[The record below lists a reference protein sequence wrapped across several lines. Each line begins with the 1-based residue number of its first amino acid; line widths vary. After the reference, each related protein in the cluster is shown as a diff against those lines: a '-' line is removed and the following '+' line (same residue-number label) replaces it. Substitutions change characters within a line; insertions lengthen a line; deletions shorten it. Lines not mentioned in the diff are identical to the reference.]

1 MKEIQDHFF
10 RKAKEDGYRARSAY
24 KLLAIDERFRI
35 LKRGMR
41 VLDAGAAPGSWTQ
54 VASKIVGEL
63 GEIVAV
69 DLKEIDPRGLAKNVR
84 FMCGDLR
91 QISLADF
98 GGYFDV
104 ILSDMAPDTTGVP
117 MADAAISVRLCH
129 SLLDLAKEVLKVR
142 GDLVMKVFEGGD
154 YLELLAR
161 AKNIFVEAQGYKP
174 TSSRAESVEMF
185 IVCGDYKG
193 RKFDQATTSTR
204 VKPPLGPGWKSGG
217 A

>member
-1 MKEIQDHFF
+1 MKEVQDHWF

-54 VASKIVGEL
+54 VASKIVGER
-63 GEIVAV
+63 GEIVSV
-69 DLKEIDPRGLAKNVR
+69 DLKKIDPRGLPKNVR
-84 FMCGDLR
+84 LMCGDLR
-91 QISLADF
+91 QISLTDF

-129 SLLDLAKEVLKVR
+129 ALLDLSKEVLKVG
-142 GDLVMKVFEGGD
+142 GDLVMKVFEGGE

-161 AKNIFVEAQGYKP
+161 AKNIFCEAQGYKP

-185 IVCGDYKG
+185 IVCSQYKG
-193 RKFDQATTSTR
+193 RKFDQPTMATR
-204 VKPPLGPGWKSGG
+204 VKPPLGAGWKSGG
-217 A
+217 

>member
-1 MKEIQDHFF
+1 MKEVQDHWF

-54 VASKIVGEL
+54 VASKIVGER
-63 GEIVAV
+63 GEIVSV
-69 DLKEIDPRGLAKNVR
+69 DLKPIDPRGLPKNVR
-84 FMCGDLR
+84 LICGDLR

-98 GGYFDV
+98 GGYFDL

-117 MADAAISVRLCH
+117 MADAAISVRLCNA
-129 SLLDLAKEVLKVR
+129 LLDLSKEVLKVG
-142 GDLVMKVFEGGD
+142 GDLAMKVFEGGE

-161 AKNIFVEAQGYKP
+161 AINIFCEAQGYKP

-185 IVCGDYKG
+185 IVCSGYKG
-193 RKFDQATTSTR
+193 RKFDQATTATR

-217 A
+217 

>member
-69 DLKEIDPRGLAKNVR
+69 DLKDIDPRGLAKNVR
-84 FMCGDLR
+84 LIRGDLR

-104 ILSDMAPDTTGVP
+104 MLSDMAPDTTGVP

-142 GDLVMKVFEGGD
+142 GDLVMKVFEGGE

-174 TSSRAESVEMF
+174 PSSRAESV
-185 IVCGDYKG
+185 
-193 RKFDQATTSTR
+193 
-204 VKPPLGPGWKSGG
+204 
-217 A
+217 

>member
-1 MKEIQDHFF
+1 MKEVQDHWF

-54 VASKIVGEL
+54 VASKIVGER
-63 GEIVAV
+63 GEIVSV
-69 DLKEIDPRGLAKNVR
+69 DLKPIDPRGLPKNVR
-84 FMCGDLR
+84 LMCGDLR

-104 ILSDMAPDTTGVP
+104 ILSDMALDTTGVP

-129 SLLDLAKEVLKVR
+129 ALLDLSKEVLKVG
-142 GDLVMKVFEGGD
+142 GDLAMKVFEGGE

-161 AKNIFVEAQGYKP
+161 AKNIFCEAQGYKP

-185 IVCGDYKG
+185 IVCSGYKG
-193 RKFDQATTSTR
+193 RKFDQATTTTR
-204 VKPPLGPGWKSGG
+204 VKPPPGPGWKSGG
-217 A
+217 

>member
-1 MKEIQDHFF
+1 MKEVQDHWF

-54 VASKIVGEL
+54 VASKIVGER
-63 GEIVAV
+63 GEIVSV
-69 DLKEIDPRGLAKNVR
+69 DLKKIDPRGLPKNVR
-84 FMCGDLR
+84 LMCGDLR
-91 QISLADF
+91 QISLTDF

-117 MADAAISVRLCH
+117 MADAAMSVRLCNA
-129 SLLDLAKEVLKVR
+129 LLDLSKEVLKVG
-142 GDLVMKVFEGGD
+142 GDLVMKVFEGGE

-161 AKNIFVEAQGYKP
+161 AKNIFCEAQGYKP
-174 TSSRAESVEMF
+174 TSSRAESVEIF
-185 IVCGDYKG
+185 IVCSQYKG
-193 RKFDQATTSTR
+193 RKFDQPTTTAARSWLEKWR
-204 VKPPLGPGWKSGG
+204 MNIE
-217 A
+217 

>member
-1 MKEIQDHFF
+1 MKEVQDHWF

-54 VASKIVGEL
+54 VASKIVGER
-63 GEIVAV
+63 GEIVSV
-69 DLKEIDPRGLAKNVR
+69 DLKKIDPRGLPKNVR
-84 FMCGDLR
+84 LMCGDLR

-98 GGYFDV
+98 GGYFNV
-104 ILSDMAPDTTGVP
+104 ILSDMAPDTTGGP
-117 MADAAISVRLCH
+117 MADAAMSVRLCH
-129 SLLDLAKEVLKVR
+129 ALLDLSKEVLKVG
-142 GDLVMKVFEGGD
+142 GDLVMKVFEGGE

-161 AKNIFVEAQGYKP
+161 AKNIFCEAQGYKP

-185 IVCGDYKG
+185 IVCSQYKG
-193 RKFDQATTSTR
+193 RKFDQPTMTTR
-204 VKPPLGPGWKSGG
+204 VKPPPGAGWKSGG
-217 A
+217 

>member
-1 MKEIQDHFF
+1 MKEVQDHWF

-54 VASKIVGEL
+54 VASKIVGER
-63 GEIVAV
+63 GEIVSV
-69 DLKEIDPRGLAKNVR
+69 DLKKIDPRGLPKNVR
-84 FMCGDLR
+84 LMCGDLR
-91 QISLADF
+91 QISLTDF

-117 MADAAISVRLCH
+117 MADAAISVRLCNA
-129 SLLDLAKEVLKVR
+129 LLDLSKEVLKVG
-142 GDLVMKVFEGGD
+142 GDLVMKVFEGGE

-161 AKNIFVEAQGYKP
+161 AKNIFCEAQGYKP
-174 TSSRAESVEMF
+174 TSSRAESVEIF
-185 IVCGDYKG
+185 IVCSQYKG
-193 RKFDQATTSTR
+193 RKFDQPTTTTR
-204 VKPPLGPGWKSGG
+204 VKPPPGAGWKSGG
-217 A
+217 

>member
-1 MKEIQDHFF
+1 MKEVQDHWF

-54 VASKIVGEL
+54 VASKIIGEL

-69 DLKEIDPRGLAKNVR
+69 DLKDIDPRGLAKNVR
-84 FMCGDLR
+84 LMRGDLR
-91 QISLADF
+91 KISLADF

-104 ILSDMAPDTTGVP
+104 MLSDMAPDTTGVP

-142 GDLVMKVFEGGD
+142 GDLVMKVFEGEG

-174 TSSRAESVEMF
+174 SSSRAESVEMF

-193 RKFDQATTSTR
+193 RKFDQATITTR
-204 VKPPLGPGWKSGG
+204 VKPPPGPGWKSGG
-217 A
+217 

>member
-1 MKEIQDHFF
+1 MKEVQDHWF

-54 VASKIVGEL
+54 VASKIVGER
-63 GEIVAV
+63 GEIVSV
-69 DLKEIDPRGLAKNVR
+69 DLKKIDPRSLPKNVR
-84 FMCGDLR
+84 LMCGDLR
-91 QISLADF
+91 QISLNDF

-117 MADAAISVRLCH
+117 MADAAMSVRLCNA
-129 SLLDLAKEVLKVR
+129 LLDLSKEVLKVG
-142 GDLVMKVFEGGD
+142 GDLVMKVFEGGE

-161 AKNIFVEAQGYKP
+161 AKNIFCEAQGYKP
-174 TSSRAESVEMF
+174 TSSRAESVEIF
-185 IVCGDYKG
+185 IVCSQYKG
-193 RKFDQATTSTR
+193 RKFDQPTTTTR
-204 VKPPLGPGWKSGG
+204 VKPPPGAGWKSGG
-217 A
+217 